1 MTTYSIKV
9 SDFIAYE
16 LRLSNEGLSSRD
28 GELYTGLL
36 PLIEAKFDSGTY
48 ELNEVGFKELK
59 SWAEYQA
66 DCNETSW
73 YGDEAERLPE
83 FRKFLKQL
91 NRLV

>member
-16 LRLSNEGLSSRD
+16 LRVSNEGLSASD
-28 GELYTGLL
+28 GKLYTGLL
-36 PLIEAKFDSGTY
+36 PLIEAKFESGTY
-48 ELNEVGFKELK
+48 QFNKDGFSELK

-83 FRKFLKQL
+83 FRKFLRQL
-91 NRLV
+91 SSLA